1 MAGTMKFDLVSP
13 ERRLA
18 SAEATEV
25 MIPGADGDMTAM
37 EGHAPVILS
46 LRPGI
51 LRVSGPE
58 GTAEYALTGGFA
70 EVTASSATVLAEQA
84 VPRAELTAAFVD
96 SMIAGARETAQGAT
110 GAARDAAD
118 RLLADL
124 EALRATAA

>member
-1 MAGTMKFDLVSP
+1 
-13 ERRLA
+13 
-18 SAEATEV
+18 